1 MKRQSMIGLLV
12 AASMVGVTASAGM
25 AAGGVGSP
33 ARVDSSNDVQPVRF
47 DASKV
52 QEGRALFTQVCSNC
66 HTNEPNKNKIGPSLF
81 GVVGRHAG
89 SAPGFDYSQAMKGAP
104 VTWNDET
111 LDRYLAD
118 PKSFV
123 PGNKMPYMGV
133 KNDER
138 RQGIIAYLHTLQ

>member
-1 MKRQSMIGLLV
+1 MRQSLIGLLV
-12 AASMVGVTASAGM
+12 AASIVAVPAAGM
-25 AAGGVGSP
+25 AADGVGPMAWADTSGGAQP
-33 ARVDSSNDVQPVRF
+33 ARL
-47 DASKV
+47 DAGKV
-52 QEGRALFTQVCSNC
+52 QEGRTVFAQVCSNC
-66 HTNEPNKNKIGPSLF
+66 HTGEPNKNKIGPSLF
-81 GVVGRHAG
+81 GVIGRHAG
-89 SAPGFDYSQAMKGAP
+89 SAPGFDYSDAMKGAP

-138 RQGIIAYLHTLQ
+138 RQGVIAYLHTLQ

>member
-1 MKRQSMIGLLV
+1 MKRRSMIGLLV
-12 AASMVGVTASAGM
+12 AASIVGAPAWAGVTTVAATPAGDP
-25 AAGGVGSP
+25 G
-33 ARVDSSNDVQPVRF
+33 
-47 DASKV
+47 KV
-52 QEGRALFTQVCSNC
+52 QEGRTVFAQVCSAC
-66 HTNEPNKNKIGPSLF
+66 HANEPNKNKVGPSLF

-89 SAPGFDYSQAMKGAP
+89 SAPGFAYSDAMKESL

-123 PGNKMPYMGV
+123 PGNKMPYVGV

-138 RQGIIAYLHTLQ
+138 RQGVIVYLHTLQ